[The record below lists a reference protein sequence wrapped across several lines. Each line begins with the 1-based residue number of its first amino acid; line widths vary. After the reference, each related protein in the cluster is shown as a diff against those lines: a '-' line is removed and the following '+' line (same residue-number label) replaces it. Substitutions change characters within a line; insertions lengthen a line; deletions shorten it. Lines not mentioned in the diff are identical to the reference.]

1 MVQIAETA
9 GAVLLESLVS
19 ASIPPEVGY
28 RLAEFGDGYKLRL
41 DRPSDE
47 DRVVEQEGH
56 VLFMVDQY
64 LDEVLHNVIL
74 NVEDGNEDRLV
85 LEPAHDSDGPR
96 GETDAC
102 GHGSGSHGL

>member
-1 MVQIAETA
+1 MVQIGEAA

-28 RLAEFGDGYKLRL
+28 RLAESGDGYKLRL

-47 DRVVEQEGH
+47 DRVVEQEGR
-56 VLFMVDQY
+56 VLFMVDQN

-74 NVEDGNEDRLV
+74 NVKDGDEDRLV
-85 LEPAHDSDGPR
+85 FEPTHDSDR
-96 GETDAC
+96 SVSETDK
-102 GHGSGSHGL
+102 GG